1 MSTESQR
8 AYQQLINGF
17 WTPAI
22 SGGTRSVINPATE
35 EPIAEVPFGGEADAH
50 AAVDAASAAFDGW
63 RSTNPHERAVILKR
77 AAALM
82 HERLESN
89 ARTAVLESGKPLAE
103 AIGEWKV
110 AANFFE
116 WYAEEGKRNYGRTIP
131 ASRNNKRM
139 QVISQPMGVVGAI
152 TAWNFPA
159 YNPAR
164 CWSAALGA
172 GCTVVAKA
180 SEYTPLT
187 AMLMARCLTDA
198 GLPKGVLNL
207 VNGDPGETGRV
218 MLDRPEVRKI
228 SFTGS
233 TRVGKILMDGAS
245 KTHTRL
251 SLELGGN
258 APVLIFP
265 DTDIGQVALSATV
278 AKLRNAGQVCI
289 APQRYIVHESIAD
302 RFVAAVSSKMRSMR
316 MGSGLEEGVE
326 IGPMINRIQRDNLE
340 KLLQESLSA
349 GAELVC
355 GGGRGGHTRGYFLEP
370 TLVRHKGTE
379 NPVFQREL
387 FGPIMPVTTFTTTE
401 EAIRMANATEYGL
414 AAYVWTN
421 DLRTSIH
428 VSEQLEFGLI
438 GINEWYPQAFEA
450 PFGGWKQSGLG
461 YECGSEGLAEYQ
473 EKKLISTGGL

>member
-1 MSTESQR
+1 METNYRQ
-8 AYQQLINGF
+8 YINGQ
-17 WTPAI
+17 WKDAL
-22 SGGTRSVINPATE
+22 SGGTWEVKNPADESIVET
-35 EPIAEVPFGGEADAH
+35 VPFGDGADAMEAIT
-50 AAVDAASAAFDGW
+50 AAAAAFRTW
-63 RSTNPHERAVILKR
+63 SKINPFDRAVVLKK
-77 AAALM
+77 ASALM
-82 HERLESN
+82 HERLEQN
-89 ARTAVLESGKPLAE
+89 AQVTVKESGKPLAE
-103 AIGEWKV
+103 AIGEWRV

-116 WYAEEGKRNYGRTIP
+116 WYAEEGKRNLGTVIQ
-131 ASRNNKRM
+131 AARNNKRM
-139 QVISQPMGVVGAI
+139 SVIHQPMGVVGAI

-187 AMLMARCLTDA
+187 AMMLTQCLHDA
-198 GLPKGVLNL
+198 GLPAGVLNL
-207 VNGDPGETGRV
+207 VNGDAASIGKT
-218 MLDRPEVRKI
+218 MLEHPAVRKI

-265 DTDIGQVALSATV
+265 DVDVEKVATESVV

-289 APQRYIVHESIAD
+289 APQRYLVHSSIAEK
-302 RFVAAVSSKMRSMR
+302 FVEVAEAKMRSMKV
-316 MGSGLEEGVE
+316 GNGLDPATEM
-326 IGPMINRIQRDNLE
+326 GPMINAPQRNNLE
-340 KLLQESLSA
+340 SLVKEA
-349 GAELVC
+349 VGHGATVVT
-355 GGGRGGHTRGYFLEP
+355 GGSRGAFGSGYFFEP
-370 TLVRHKGTE
+370 TLVRNASAD
-379 NPVFQREL
+379 NPLFQREI
-387 FGPIMPVTTFTTTE
+387 FGPVMPVTTFSTTA
-401 EAIRMANATEYGL
+401 EAIQLANATEYGL
-414 AAYVWTN
+414 ASYIWTN
-421 DLRTSIH
+421 DLKTTIH
-428 VSEQLEFGLI
+428 ASEQIEFGLV